1 MTTHNYR
8 EKRRFPRVCVQFDL
22 IYKLNKLPEIRM
34 RMEDEERS
42 ASLISISESGMAIS
56 TDRFIP
62 EATEL
67 EILFHLIFKDRQ
79 TPPMYAV
86 GQVRYCT
93 EVAAQNGYRLG
104 IEFLNID
111 ESDKKTIAEFIISK
125 T

>member
-1 MTTHNYR
+1 MTAQNYK
-8 EKRRFPRVCVQFDL
+8 EKRRFPRACVQFDL
-22 IYKLNKLPEIRM
+22 VYKLNKLPEIHM
-34 RMEDEERS
+34 RIGDEERS
-42 ASLISISESGMAIS
+42 ASLMSISESGMAIL
-56 TDRFIP
+56 TNRPIP

-93 EVAAQNGYRLG
+93 EVAAQKEYRLG

-111 ESDKKTIAEFIISK
+111 EGDKKTIAEFINSK